1 MEALTK
7 EALVASLPT
16 LRLPK
21 LEIPKVPTLWLI
33 IGRKSL
39 LPQKVEKRPSC

>member
-1 MEALTK
+1 MKALTK
-7 EALVASLPT
+7 ASLPT